1 MGERPQIP
9 TWPRNHLKAKKS
21 ALRLTNTEFVVG
33 LNHGVVLFRHL
44 VEILTKYYCKTNNDI
59 KFTSMLSNVDLIFI
73 L

>member
-9 TWPRNHLKAKKS
+9 RPRNHLKAKKS

-44 VEILTKYYCKTNNDI
+44 AEILTKVLLQN
-59 KFTSMLSNVDLIFI
+59 
-73 L
+73 